1 MNENKLEEP
10 TPSWKGCI
18 IFGIINILLVLLAT
32 NIRVI
37 LISLSLILILIIGM
51 ATSVHSMK
59 ADWKMGFKISSIGCV
74 VGLLL
79 HLCALILYVCNI
91 ASGILAIFLRIF

>member
-37 LISLSLILILIIGM
+37 LISFSLILILIIGI
-51 ATSVHSMK
+51 ATSVQSIK
-59 ADWKMGFKISSIGCV
+59 EDWKMGFKISALGCI

-79 HLCALILYVCNI
+79 HLCALALYVWNI
-91 ASGILAIFLRIF
+91 ASGFWALF